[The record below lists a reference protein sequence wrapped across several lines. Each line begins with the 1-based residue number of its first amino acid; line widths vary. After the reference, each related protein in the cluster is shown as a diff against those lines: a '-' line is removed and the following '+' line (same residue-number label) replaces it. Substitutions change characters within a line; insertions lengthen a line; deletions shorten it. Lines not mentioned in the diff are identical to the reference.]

1 MRSGQWSQQKT
12 KIIFCLL
19 YFSLTNWN
27 LKETFLYPNILDGS
41 RLRQLL
47 PKRKIGPSNRIKKI
61 ESISRREYSTE
72 YSKSWSSRI
81 PNPEA
86 SKVRRYSRRSFKSR
100 TFIYRIFHRIFY
112 IQKLPN
118 SRENKSGKSKSIP
131 RVGQLRLGLGQL
143 LSTTYIPES
152 SQNESHAHT
161 T

>member
-1 MRSGQWSQQKT
+1 MRSGQRSQQKT

-47 PKRKIGPSNRIKKI
+47 PNCKIGPSNIRI
-61 ESISRREYSTE
+61 EYSTE

-86 SKVRRYSRRSFKSR
+86 SKVRRHSKRSLKSR
-100 TFIYRIFHRIFY
+100 TFIYRIFNRIFQ
-112 IQKLPN
+112 ILKLQNPK
-118 SRENKSGKSKSIP
+118 SRSFKSKI
-131 RVGQLRLGLGQL
+131 Q
-143 LSTTYIPES
+143 
-152 SQNESHAHT
+152 SQNIPQNILNPEASILKEEIWKA
-161 T
+161 